1 MKDDNKTARVR
12 KLSERAV
19 VGALV
24 IGAIVFGCGVVFSQ
38 DFPSKPVRIVT
49 SAAGGGGDTITRLL
63 SQAIS
68 GPLGQPVIV
77 DNRGGIL
84 SSEAVAKAPPD
95 GYVLLSL
102 PNNFWLLP
110 FMQNVSYD
118 PVKDF
123 LPITLTVRAPNVIV
137 VHPSLPV
144 KSVKELIAFAKA
156 HPGQLNFAAGS
167 TGSSSHLAAELFKY
181 TLGIKIVHIPYKG
194 AAAALNDTISGQVH
208 LLFSN
213 TAAVAPHV
221 KSGRIRPLAV
231 TTAQPSALAPDLPTV
246 AAAGL
251 PGYEAAALYGMFAPA
266 GTPASI
272 IGRLNQETVRALARS
287 DVKERFFNAGVET
300 VGTTPEQLAAIV
312 KSEMNR
318 MGKVIKEAGIRSE

>member
-1 MKDDNKTARVR
+1 MRA
-12 KLSERAV
+12 RAV
-19 VGALV
+19 VYLAMGPL
-24 IGAIVFGCGVVFSQ
+24 VFGCGIVSSQ
-38 DFPSKPVRIVT
+38 DPSTGSGQVFPGKPVRVVT
-49 SAAGGGGDTITRLL
+49 SAAGGGGDAVTRLL
-63 SQAIS
+63 AQAIS

-144 KSVKELIAFAKA
+144 RSVQELIAFAKTN
-156 HPGQLNFAAGS
+156 PGQLNFAAGS
-167 TGSSSHLAAELFKY
+167 TGSSSHLAAELFRF
-181 TLGIKIVHIPYKG
+181 TVGIKIVHIPYKG
-194 AAAALNDTISGQVH
+194 AGPALNDTISGQVH

-213 TAAVAPHV
+213 TAATGPHV
-221 KSGRIRPLAV
+221 KSGRIRALAV
-231 TTAQPSALAPDLPTV
+231 TTAQPSALAPGLPTV

-266 GTPASI
+266 GTPATVI
-272 IGRLNQETVRALARS
+272 TRLNQETVRALARS
-287 DVKERFFNAGVET
+287 EVKERFFNAGVET
-300 VGTTPEQLAAIV
+300 VGTTPEQLAAIM
-312 KSEMNR
+312 KSEMVR
-318 MGKVIKEAGIRSE
+318 MGKVIKESGIRSE